1 MRGAR
6 RPGRVEW
13 TLHFKPPTEDPL
25 KAKFWKADGPVEL
38 TWSGPKSRSSKWTVR
53 VRSGNSSTEKHSLS
67 EEDVEEEMINKW
79 IDQLNDG
86 AGELLKV
93 TVTCQGR
100 GCQPR
105 STIRARIRLTASA
118 SETRRAKRHAEGQ
131 KRLGK
136 KKTSAVTGHNGT
148 NGKSRQHPSHPKD
161 ILLGD
166 QHKKTRSGGC
176 STTGGKKSKK
186 CCPHSLVLNFRK
198 VPGFEWI
205 LEPSEID
212 IFMCMGDCHYS
223 QLKEDGHQPVNNALS
238 NHAVFQ
244 AYLHKFNKKRVPK
257 LCCTPSKLDS
267 IQIVHYD
274 PDDPSKLTTTRWTDA
289 IVRECA
295 CA

>member
-1 MRGAR
+1 MA
-6 RPGRVEW
+6 
-13 TLHFKPPTEDPL
+13 
-25 KAKFWKADGPVEL
+25 L
-38 TWSGPKSRSSKWTVR
+38 TWSPALPRSRFARWTVR
-53 VRSGNSSTEKHSLS
+53 VRHGNDSSVHPLEGDKVNSDTL
-67 EEDVEEEMINKW
+67 DKW
-79 IDQLNDG
+79 IDDVNHDS
-86 AGELLKV
+86 ASADALKV
-93 TVTCQGR
+93 TVTCR
-100 GCQPR
+100 GVSCHQK
-105 STIRARIRLTASA
+105 AALKGRIRLIVAGSGRT
-118 SETRRAKRHAEGQ
+118 KREAP
-131 KRLGK
+131 KKAGK
-136 KKTSAVTGHNGT
+136 KKTSATSGHNGT
-148 NGKSRQHPSHPKD
+148 NGKSRHHPSHPKD
-161 ILLGD
+161 ILLGSEH
-166 QHKKTRSGGC
+166 QKAKSTKSGGC
-176 STTGGKKSKK
+176 STTTNGKKSKK

-223 QLKEDGHQPVNNALS
+223 KLKDDSGDHHAVNNALS

-267 IQIVHYD
+267 VQIVHYD